1 MILAWLVYPLVL
13 AALGA
18 GWGIL
23 VEKGASKQLPN
34 SLVIPVGL
42 VAVIVVAGLFTAFSG
57 TAKVAVPVC
66 AAGAVAGLAWGARD
80 RAWRRLEL
88 WPVLAAIGVLLM
100 YGAPVLLSG
109 HATWL
114 GYLRL
119 DDTATWFNVADNV
132 FAHGRSVAGIPKST
146 YTLVYTGDVGPSY
159 PLGSFMIFG
168 VGRALTG
175 SDLAWVFDPY
185 LAVCGA
191 AIAMCVYALAEPYV
205 ASPRRRALVAFLGA
219 QPALLYGYYL
229 WGGIKEVTAAFVLA
243 VGMTLAARVLVKR
256 PERGRELL
264 PLAASAGA
272 LITTLSIGAIA
283 WIGPAFVTVLAAWLW
298 HGRSEHKVGW
308 IRAPLVSSAW
318 LAGLTAACAVPMWVV
333 LSNFLS
339 NDSWLFS
346 AGENTATRLG
356 NLIQPLSGFQLA
368 GVWTTGDFRL
378 TASAFPTA
386 PLIAIVFAAVAA
398 VLVITVRRRQFGL
411 LLFAGVA
418 LAGCA
423 IFALIGSTPWVMGK
437 ALAISSPALLTV
449 ALIGAAMLWNRNE
462 LGVALVVVIGFGVM
476 WSNLLGYHDALLAPA
491 NRMAELSHIG
501 GLVAGKGPTF
511 INDYEV
517 YADRHFLRSG
527 APTEPAEYRY
537 ADLPTTRGV
546 LLVKTAYADLDS
558 FPLSTLLSYR
568 SIVIRDSPVESRP
581 PSIYKLIWQGR
592 YYALY
597 QRPASPTTQIVE
609 HVGLGD
615 QESYPYCGNAENGQY
630 LSLCSVAPASIPSC
644 KTITSLASVARNDG
658 GSLVAYQRPLS
669 TVVLGDDLQWPGAW
683 YHDSAGHTLTPYTPG
698 TAVAHIVVPSSQ
710 EYEFWLGGS
719 FTRGF
724 EVSVNGHSIGQAK
737 DQIFDIDGYVPMAK
751 LYLKAGIVNTVDIT
765 DPSADTWTP
774 GTGNNE
780 YTMLSSI
787 ALQPLQSPQPEM
799 LTASPQDAKS
809 LCGRPLDWIEVVK
822 PT

>member
-23 VEKGASKQLPN
+23 VEKGAGAKLPN
-34 SLVIPVGL
+34 ALVIPVGL

-57 TAKVAVPVC
+57 TAKIAVPVC
-66 AAGAVAGLAWGARD
+66 AVGAIAGLVWGAWE

-88 WPVLAAIGVLLM
+88 WPLLAALGVLLM
-100 YGAPVLLSG
+100 YGAPVILSG

-119 DDTATWFNVADNV
+119 DDTATWFNVTDNV
-132 FAHGRSVAGIPKST
+132 FAHGRSVAGLPKST

-159 PLGSFMIFG
+159 PLGAFMIFG

-205 ASPRRRALVAFLGA
+205 ASPRRRGLVAFLGA

-229 WGGIKEVTAAFVLA
+229 WGGIKEVTAAFVL
-243 VGMTLAARVLVKR
+243 VLGLTLAARALARR
-256 PERGRELL
+256 PERGRQLL
-264 PLAASAGA
+264 PLGACAGA
-272 LITTLSIGAIA
+272 LITTLSVGAIA
-283 WIGPAFVTVLAAWLW
+283 WVGPAFAIVLGVWLW
-298 HGRSEHKVGW
+298 RGRSEHRTGW
-308 IRAPLVSSAW
+308 IRPPLVSSAW

-346 AGENTATRLG
+346 AGENSATKLG

-368 GVWTTGDFRL
+368 GVWTIGDFRY
-378 TASAFPTA
+378 TAPAFPTA
-386 PLIAIVFAAVAA
+386 PLIAIVFAAAAAA
-398 VLVITVRRRQFGL
+398 VFVTVRRLQFGL

-418 LAGCA
+418 IAGCA
-423 IFALIGSTPWVMGK
+423 VFALLGSTPWVMGK

-449 ALIGAAMLWNRNE
+449 ALIGAAMLWNRSA
-462 LGVALVVVIGFGVM
+462 LGVTVVVLIGFGVI

-491 NRMAELSHIG
+491 DRMAELSHIG
-501 GLVAGKGPTF
+501 ELVAGKGPTF

-517 YADRHFLRSG
+517 YADRHFLRAG
-527 APTEPAEYRY
+527 APIEPAEYRY
-537 ADLPTTRGV
+537 ADLPTNRGV

-558 FPLSTLLSYR
+558 FPLSTLLPYR

-597 QRPASPTTQIVE
+597 QRPANPRTQIIE
-609 HVGLGD
+609 HLGLGD
-615 QESYPYCGNAENGQY
+615 QESYPYCGNAENAQY
-630 LSLCSVAPASIPSC
+630 LPLCSFAPAAIPSC
-644 KTITSLASVARNDG
+644 QTITSLAHLARKVG
-658 GSLVAYQRPLS
+658 GSLVAYQRPLP
-669 TVVLGDDLQWPGAW
+669 TVALGDDVQWPRTW
-683 YHDSAGHTLTPYTPG
+683 YHNKPGHYLIPYAPG
-698 TAVAHIVVPSSQ
+698 TAVAHMMVPTTQ

-724 EVSVNGHSIGQAK
+724 QVSVNGRPIGQAK
-737 DQIFDIDGYVPMAK
+737 DQIFDIDGYVPMAR
-751 LYLKAGIVNTVDIT
+751 LYLKAGISTVDIT
-765 DPSADTWTP
+765 YPSADIWTP
-774 GTGNNE
+774 GTGNNV
-780 YTMLSSI
+780 YTMLSAI
-787 ALQPLQSPQPEM
+787 ALQPLQFPQERM
-799 LTASPQDAKS
+799 LTASPEDADT
-809 LCGRPLDWIEVVK
+809 LCGRPLDWIEIVRG
-822 PT
+822 